1 MSMENML
8 KMVDMT
14 KDDGRIARRVKEIGF
29 QNAEGLIAYSREL
42 GLAIDEHDLEEL
54 KEMAA
59 KKSDE
64 LGENELNMISG
75 GWFFNNESTY
85 VGYNAY

>member
-14 KDDGRIARRVKEIGF
+14 KADGEIAQKVKEIGF
-29 QNAEGLIAYSREL
+29 QNAEGLIAYGREL
-42 GLAIDEHDLEEL
+42 GLAIDEHDLEGL
-54 KEMAA
+54 KEMVA

-64 LGENELNMISG
+64 LGENELSMVSG

-85 VGYNAY
+85 LGS

>member
-1 MSMENML
+1 MIHVYDTDCYTRSQ
-8 KMVDMT
+8 
-14 KDDGRIARRVKEIGF
+14 A
-29 QNAEGLIAYSREL
+29 L
-42 GLAIDEHDLEEL
+42 GYVRLAL